1 MNPSS
6 RSWPRFLRDLLMATS
21 LIGVALVLAF
31 FRPAGM
37 GATDAMR
44 ALGVLMGLMMV
55 FYANE
60 VPKRLPQVTR
70 CDPARQ
76 QSLRRFVGWMM
87 VLGGLGYAIAWIAAP
102 IKVAPLLAILLL
114 GAALTVVLGRITFV
128 RSRS

>member
-1 MNPSS
+1 MG
-6 RSWPRFLRDLLMATS
+6 AI

-37 GATDAMR
+37 AAGDGMR
-44 ALGVLMGLMMV
+44 VLGVLMGLMVV

-60 VPKRLPQVTR
+60 VPKRLPQVTG

-76 QSLRRFVGWMM
+76 QSLRRFIGWTL
-87 VLGGLGYAIAWIAAP
+87 VLGALGYAIAWIAAP
-102 IKVAPLLAILLL
+102 IRIAPLLAILLL
-114 GAALTVVLGRITFV
+114 GAALTVVFGRITFV